1 MYFPYLRGKQFELI
15 ALRELCVL
23 FPQELNKISPIIEPV
38 KASSTLNSTLAEL
51 ANRNSNF
58 NIIINPRV
66 GDLEGQYERIIEII
80 SSSIPEEYN
89 NYQLAVIIDSKTE
102 KYNEKTKRN
111 DGNIIALIEFLKGLK
126 LNHNGITLIHK
137 AEINNQN
144 IELLITQ
151 LNVVYNII
159 YFKNTSR
166 RYYREFDANTL
177 VSLDDYFEEQSRN
190 ADYLNQETNFSKEY
204 RFYIQDGFVGFSDF
218 LTIGDNYSES
228 GFLPRAVAIH
238 LSYLDND
245 QIKVKHFVSDS
256 NEDVADIGGKFS
268 EAINKLV
275 IWCNENNLNTAAI
288 NEFRDLQERGH
299 FPGLGT
305 LKKLSIMNHIEL
317 IINII

>member
-15 ALRELCVL
+15 ALRELCSL

-38 KASSTLNSTLAEL
+38 KASSTIKSTLAEFV
-51 ANRNSNF
+51 NRNANF
-58 NIIINPRV
+58 NLIINPRV

-80 SSSIPEEYN
+80 TSSIPAEYN
-89 NYQLAVIIDSKTE
+89 NYQLAVIIDTKTE
-102 KYNEKTKRN
+102 RN
-111 DGNIIALIEFLKGLK
+111 LGTLIDFVNALD
-126 LNHNGITLIHK
+126 LNYNGITLIHET
-137 AEINNQN
+137 EINSEN
-144 IELLITQ
+144 IEILNNQ
-151 LNVVYNII
+151 LNII
-159 YFKNTSR
+159 YNVIYFQKTSR
-166 RYYREFDANTL
+166 RYYREFEANTL
-177 VSLDDYFEEQSRN
+177 VSLDDYFIEQSRN
-190 ADYLNQETNFSKEY
+190 ADYLNQESDFSKEY

-238 LSYLDND
+238 LSYLENN
-245 QIKVKHFVSDS
+245 QIRVKHFVSDS

-275 IWCNENNLNTAAI
+275 IWCDQNNLNTSAI
-288 NEFRDLQERGH
+288 NVFRDLQQRGH

-317 IINII
+317 VINNI

>member
-15 ALRELCVL
+15 ALRELCAL

-38 KASSTLNSTLAEL
+38 KASSTLNSILAEFV
-51 ANRNSNF
+51 NRNANF
-58 NIIINPRV
+58 NLIINPRV

-80 SSSIPEEYN
+80 TSSIPAEYN
-89 NYQLAVIIDSKTE
+89 NFQLAVIIDSKTE
-102 KYNEKTKRN
+102 RS
-111 DGNIIALIEFLKGLK
+111 IAALIDFVNALD
-126 LNHNGITLIHK
+126 LNYNGITLIHK
-137 AEINNQN
+137 TEINSQN
-144 IELLITQ
+144 IELLNNQ
-151 LNVVYNII
+151 LNIVYNVI
-159 YFKNTSR
+159 YFSKTSR
-166 RYYREFDANTL
+166 RYYREFEANTL

-190 ADYLNQETNFSKEY
+190 ADYLNQESDFSKEY

-238 LSYLDND
+238 LSYLDNE

-288 NEFRDLQERGH
+288 NEFRDLQQRGH

-317 IINII
+317 IINNI

>member
-51 ANRNSNF
+51 ANRNANF

-80 SSSIPEEYN
+80 STSIPEEYN

-102 KYNEKTKRN
+102 RN
-111 DGNIIALIEFLKGLK
+111 IAALIEFINGLE
-126 LNHNGITLIHK
+126 LNFNGITLIHK
-137 AEINNQN
+137 TEINNQN
-144 IELLITQ
+144 IAQITNQ
-151 LNVVYNII
+151 LDIAYNVI
-159 YFKNTSR
+159 YFSKTSR

-190 ADYLNQETNFSKEY
+190 ADYLNQESDFSKEY
-204 RFYIQDGFVGFSDF
+204 RYYIQDGFVGFSDF

-275 IWCNENNLNTAAI
+275 VWCNKNNLNTAAI

>member
-15 ALRELCVL
+15 ALRELCAL
-23 FPQELNKISPIIEPV
+23 FPEELNKISPVIEPV

-51 ANRNSNF
+51 ANRNANF
-58 NIIINPRV
+58 NLIINPRV
-66 GDLEGQYERIIEII
+66 GDLEGQYARIIEII
-80 SSSIPEEYN
+80 TSSIPAEYN

-102 KYNEKTKRN
+102 RS
-111 DGNIIALIEFLKGLK
+111 IAALIEFLNA
-126 LNHNGITLIHK
+126 LNLNYNGITLIHK
-137 AEINNQN
+137 TEINSQN
-144 IELLITQ
+144 IELLNNQ
-151 LNVVYNII
+151 LNIVYNVI
-159 YFKNTSR
+159 YFSKTSR
-166 RYYREFDANTL
+166 RYYREFEAHTL

-190 ADYLNQETNFSKEY
+190 ADYLNQESDFSKEY

-317 IINII
+317 IINNI

>member
-15 ALRELCVL
+15 ALRELCALV
-23 FPQELNKISPIIEPV
+23 PQELNKISPVIEPV

-51 ANRNSNF
+51 ANRNANF
-58 NIIINPRV
+58 NLIINPRV

-80 SSSIPEEYN
+80 TSSIPAEYN
-89 NYQLAVIIDSKTE
+89 NFQLAVIIDSKTE
-102 KYNEKTKRN
+102 RS
-111 DGNIIALIEFLKGLK
+111 IAALIDFVNALD
-126 LNHNGITLIHK
+126 LNYNGITLIHK
-137 AEINNQN
+137 TEINSQN
-144 IELLITQ
+144 IELLNNQ
-151 LNVVYNII
+151 LNIVYNVI
-159 YFKNTSR
+159 YFSKTSR
-166 RYYREFDANTL
+166 RYYREFEANTL

-190 ADYLNQETNFSKEY
+190 ADYLNQESDFSKEY

-238 LSYLDND
+238 LSYLDNE

-288 NEFRDLQERGH
+288 NEFRDLQQRGH

-317 IINII
+317 IINNI

>member
-15 ALRELCVL
+15 ALRELCAL
-23 FPQELNKISPIIEPV
+23 FPQQLNKISPVIEPV

-51 ANRNSNF
+51 ANRNANF
-58 NIIINPRV
+58 NLIINPRV

-80 SSSIPEEYN
+80 TSSIPAEYN
-89 NYQLAVIIDSKTE
+89 NFQLAVIIDSKTE
-102 KYNEKTKRN
+102 RS
-111 DGNIIALIEFLKGLK
+111 IAALIDFVNALD
-126 LNHNGITLIHK
+126 LNYNGITLIHK
-137 AEINNQN
+137 TEINIQN
-144 IELLITQ
+144 IELLNNQ
-151 LNVVYNII
+151 LNIVYNVI
-159 YFKNTSR
+159 YFSKTSR
-166 RYYREFDANTL
+166 RYYREFEANTL

-190 ADYLNQETNFSKEY
+190 ADYLNQESDFSKEY

-238 LSYLDND
+238 LSYLDNE

-275 IWCNENNLNTAAI
+275 NWCNEKKIKTAAI
-288 NEFRDLQERGH
+288 DEFKDLQERGH

-317 IINII
+317 IINNI

>member
-15 ALRELCVL
+15 ALRELCAL
-23 FPQELNKISPIIEPV
+23 FPKELHKISPVIEPV
-38 KASSTLNSTLAEL
+38 KASSTLNSTLSEF
-51 ANRNSNF
+51 ANRDANF

-66 GDLEGQYERIIEII
+66 GDLEGKYETIIEII
-80 SSSIPEEYN
+80 TKSIPEEYN
-89 NYQLAVIIDSKTE
+89 NFQLAVIIDSKTE
-102 KYNEKTKRN
+102 RSLA
-111 DGNIIALIEFLKGLK
+111 GLIEFLNNLE
-126 LNHNGITLIHK
+126 LNYNGITLIHK
-137 AEINNQN
+137 TEINSQN
-144 IELLITQ
+144 ITLLNNQ
-151 LNVVYNII
+151 LNII
-159 YFKNTSR
+159 YNVIYFSKTSR
-166 RYYREFDANTL
+166 RYYREFDSKTL

-190 ADYLNQETNFSKEY
+190 ADYLNQESDFSKEY

-218 LTIGDNYSES
+218 LTVGDNYSES

-238 LSYLDND
+238 LSYLENE

-275 IWCNENNLNTAAI
+275 RWCNEKELNTAAI
-288 NEFRDLQERGH
+288 REFKDLQGRGH

-317 IINII
+317 IINNI

>member
-15 ALRELCVL
+15 ALRELCAL
-23 FPQELNKISPIIEPV
+23 FSQELNKISPIIEPV
-38 KASSTLNSTLAEL
+38 KPSSTLNSTLVEL
-51 ANRNSNF
+51 ANHKANF
-58 NIIINPRV
+58 SLIINPRV
-66 GDLEGQYERIIEII
+66 GDLEGQCEKIIEII
-80 SSSIPEEYN
+80 NSSIPAEYN

-102 KYNEKTKRN
+102 RN
-111 DGNIIALIEFLKGLK
+111 ITALIDFLNGLDLK
-126 LNHNGITLIHK
+126 YNGITLIHK
-137 AEINNQN
+137 TEINSQN
-144 IELLITQ
+144 IELLNNQ
-151 LNVVYNII
+151 LNIVYNVI
-159 YFKNTSR
+159 YFSKTSR
-166 RYYREFDANTL
+166 RYYREFEANTL

-190 ADYLNQETNFSKEY
+190 ADYLNQVSDFSKEY

-238 LSYLDND
+238 LSYLENE

-275 IWCNENNLNTAAI
+275 IWCNEKNLNTAAI

-317 IINII
+317 IINNI

>member
-1 MYFPYLRGKQFELI
+1 MKLAK
-15 ALRELCVL
+15 
-23 FPQELNKISPIIEPV
+23 V
-38 KASSTLNSTLAEL
+38 KL
-51 ANRNSNF
+51 
-58 NIIINPRV
+58 IINPRV
-66 GDLEGQYERIIEII
+66 GDLEGQYARIIEII
-80 SSSIPEEYN
+80 TSSIPAEYN

-102 KYNEKTKRN
+102 RS
-111 DGNIIALIEFLKGLK
+111 IAALIEFLNA
-126 LNHNGITLIHK
+126 LNLNYNGITLIHK
-137 AEINNQN
+137 TEINSQN
-144 IELLITQ
+144 IELLNNQ
-151 LNVVYNII
+151 LNIVYNVI
-159 YFKNTSR
+159 YFSKTSR
-166 RYYREFDANTL
+166 RYYREFEAHTL

-190 ADYLNQETNFSKEY
+190 ADYLNQESDFSKEY

-317 IINII
+317 IINNI

>member
-15 ALRELCVL
+15 ALRELCVI
-23 FPQELNKISPIIEPV
+23 FPQELNKISPVIEPV
-38 KASSTLNSTLAEL
+38 KPSSTLNTTLAEL
-51 ANRNSNF
+51 ANRNANF
-58 NIIINPRV
+58 NLIINPRV
-66 GDLEGQYERIIEII
+66 GDLEGQYERIIKII
-80 SSSIPEEYN
+80 TSSIPAEYK

-102 KYNEKTKRN
+102 K
-111 DGNIIALIEFLKGLK
+111 NITALIEFLNGLV
-126 LNHNGITLIHK
+126 LNYNGITLIHK
-137 AEINNQN
+137 TEINSQN
-144 IELLITQ
+144 IELLNNK
-151 LNVVYNII
+151 LNIVYNLI
-159 YFKNTSR
+159 YFSKTSR
-166 RYYREFDANTL
+166 RYYREFEANTL

-190 ADYLNQETNFSKEY
+190 ADYLDQESDFSKEY

-238 LSYLDND
+238 LSYLDNG

-256 NEDVADIGGKFS
+256 NEDVSDIGGKFS

-288 NEFRDLQERGH
+288 KEFRDLQERGH

-305 LKKLSIMNHIEL
+305 LKKLTIMNHIEL
-317 IINII
+317 IINNI

>member
-23 FPQELNKISPIIEPV
+23 FPQKLYKVSPVIEPV
-38 KASSTLNSTLAEL
+38 KPSSTLNTTLAEL
-51 ANRNSNF
+51 SNRNANF
-58 NIIINPRV
+58 NLIINPRV
-66 GDLEGQYERIIEII
+66 GDLEGQFERIIDII
-80 SSSIPEEYN
+80 SSSIPAEYN
-89 NYQLAVIIDSKTE
+89 NFQLAVIIDSKTE
-102 KYNEKTKRN
+102 K
-111 DGNIIALIEFLKGLK
+111 NIAALIDFINGLDLKY
-126 LNHNGITLIHK
+126 NGITLIHNT
-137 AEINNQN
+137 EINAQK
-144 IELLITQ
+144 IKLLNNQ
-151 LNVVYNII
+151 LNVVYNVI
-159 YFKNTSR
+159 YFSKTSR
-166 RYYREFDANTL
+166 RYYREFEPNTL

-190 ADYLNQETNFSKEY
+190 ADYLNQVSDFSKEY
-204 RFYIQDGFVGFSDF
+204 RYYIQDGFVGFSDF

-238 LSYLDND
+238 LSYMENE

-275 IWCNENNLNTAAI
+275 VWCNKNNLNTAAI
-288 NEFRDLQERGH
+288 NEFRELQNRGH

-317 IINII
+317 IINNI

>member
-15 ALRELCVL
+15 ALRELCAL
-23 FPQELNKISPIIEPV
+23 FPEELSKISPIIEPV

-51 ANRNSNF
+51 ANRKANF
-58 NIIINPRV
+58 NLIINPRV

-80 SSSIPEEYN
+80 TSSIPTEYD
-89 NYQLAVIIDSKTE
+89 NYQLAVIIDPKTE
-102 KYNEKTKRN
+102 RN
-111 DGNIIALIEFLKGLK
+111 IATLIEFVNALD
-126 LNHNGITLIHK
+126 LNYNGITLIHK
-137 AEINNQN
+137 TEINSQN
-144 IELLITQ
+144 IELLKTQ
-151 LNVVYNII
+151 LNVVYNVI

-190 ADYLNQETNFSKEY
+190 ADYLNQESNFSKEY
-204 RFYIQDGFVGFSDF
+204 RFYILDGFVGFSDF

-238 LSYLDND
+238 LSYLDD
-245 QIKVKHFVSDS
+245 EQIKVKHFVSDS

-268 EAINKLV
+268 EAIDKLV

-288 NEFRDLQERGH
+288 NEFRDLHDRGH

>member
-15 ALRELCVL
+15 ALRELCAL

-51 ANRNSNF
+51 ANRNANF
-58 NIIINPRV
+58 NLIINPRV

-80 SSSIPEEYN
+80 TSSIPAEYN
-89 NYQLAVIIDSKTE
+89 NFQLAVIIDSKTE
-102 KYNEKTKRN
+102 RS
-111 DGNIIALIEFLKGLK
+111 IAALIDFVNALD
-126 LNHNGITLIHK
+126 LNYNGITLIHK
-137 AEINNQN
+137 TEINSQN
-144 IELLITQ
+144 IELLNNQ
-151 LNVVYNII
+151 LNIVYNVI
-159 YFKNTSR
+159 YFSKTSR
-166 RYYREFDANTL
+166 RYYREFEANTL

-190 ADYLNQETNFSKEY
+190 VDYLNQESDFSKEY

-238 LSYLDND
+238 LSYLDNE

-288 NEFRDLQERGH
+288 NEFRDLQQRGH

-317 IINII
+317 IINNI

>member
-15 ALRELCVL
+15 ALRELCAL
-23 FPQELNKISPIIEPV
+23 FPQELNKISPVIEPV

-51 ANRNSNF
+51 ANRNANF
-58 NIIINPRV
+58 NLIINPRV

-80 SSSIPEEYN
+80 TSSIPAEYN
-89 NYQLAVIIDSKTE
+89 NFQLAVIIDSKTE
-102 KYNEKTKRN
+102 RS
-111 DGNIIALIEFLKGLK
+111 IAALIDFVNALD
-126 LNHNGITLIHK
+126 LNYNGITLIHK
-137 AEINNQN
+137 TEINSQN
-144 IELLITQ
+144 IELLNNQ
-151 LNVVYNII
+151 LNIVYNVI
-159 YFKNTSR
+159 YFSKTSR
-166 RYYREFDANTL
+166 RYYREFEANTL

-190 ADYLNQETNFSKEY
+190 ADYLNQESDFSKEY

-238 LSYLDND
+238 LSYLDNE

>member
-51 ANRNSNF
+51 ANRNANF

-80 SSSIPEEYN
+80 SSSIPEQYN

-102 KYNEKTKRN
+102 RN
-111 DGNIIALIEFLKGLK
+111 IAALIEFINGLE
-126 LNHNGITLIHK
+126 LNFNGITLIHK
-137 AEINNQN
+137 TEINSQN
-144 IELLITQ
+144 IAQITNQ
-151 LNVVYNII
+151 LDIAYNVI
-159 YFKNTSR
+159 YFSKTSR

-190 ADYLNQETNFSKEY
+190 ADYLNQESDFSKEY
-204 RFYIQDGFVGFSDF
+204 RYYIQDGFVGFSDF

-275 IWCNENNLNTAAI
+275 VWCNENNLNTTAI

>member
-15 ALRELCVL
+15 ALRELCAL
-23 FPQELNKISPIIEPV
+23 FPQELNKISPVIEPV
-38 KASSTLNSTLAEL
+38 KASSTLISTLAQL
-51 ANRNSNF
+51 TNCNANF

-66 GDLEGQYERIIEII
+66 GDLERQYERIIEII
-80 SSSIPEEYN
+80 NSSIPANYI
-89 NYQLAVIIDSKTE
+89 NYQLAVIIDYKTE
-102 KYNEKTKRN
+102 RN
-111 DGNIIALIEFLKGLK
+111 IAALIDFINVLD
-126 LNHNGITLIHK
+126 LNYNGITLIHK
-137 AEINNQN
+137 TEINSQN
-144 IELLITQ
+144 IELLNNQ
-151 LNVVYNII
+151 LNIVYNVI
-159 YFKNTSR
+159 YFKKTSR
-166 RYYREFDANTL
+166 RYYREFEANTL

-190 ADYLNQETNFSKEY
+190 ADYLDHESDFSKEY

-238 LSYLDND
+238 LSYLDNR

-317 IINII
+317 MINNI

>member
-15 ALRELCVL
+15 ALRELSAL

-38 KASSTLNSTLAEL
+38 KASSTLSSTLVEL
-51 ANRNSNF
+51 ANRNANF

-66 GDLEGQYERIIEII
+66 GDLEGQNERIIEII
-80 SSSIPEEYN
+80 SSSIPAEYN

-102 KYNEKTKRN
+102 RN
-111 DGNIIALIEFLKGLK
+111 ITALIEFLNNIT
-126 LNHNGITLIHK
+126 LNFRGITLIHET
-137 AEINNQN
+137 EINSYN
-144 IELLITQ
+144 IQQITNQ
-151 LNVVYNII
+151 LNIVYNVI
-159 YFKNTSR
+159 YFSKTSR
-166 RYYREFDANTL
+166 RYYREFEANTL

-190 ADYLNQETNFSKEY
+190 ADYLDQESDFSKEY
-204 RFYIQDGFVGFSDF
+204 RYYIQDGFVGFSDF

-238 LSYLDND
+238 LTYLDND

-268 EAINKLV
+268 EAIDKLV
-275 IWCNENNLNTAAI
+275 VWCNENNLNTAAI
-288 NEFRDLQERGH
+288 SEFRNLQERGH

-305 LKKLSIMNHIEL
+305 LKKLSIMNHVEL

>member
-15 ALRELCVL
+15 ALRELCAL
-23 FPQELNKISPIIEPV
+23 FPQELNKISPVIEPV

-51 ANRNSNF
+51 ANRNANF
-58 NIIINPRV
+58 NLIINPRV

-80 SSSIPEEYN
+80 TSSIPAEYN
-89 NYQLAVIIDSKTE
+89 NFQLAVIIDSKTE
-102 KYNEKTKRN
+102 RSIT
-111 DGNIIALIEFLKGLK
+111 ALIDFVNALD
-126 LNHNGITLIHK
+126 LNYNGITLIHK
-137 AEINNQN
+137 TEINSQN
-144 IELLITQ
+144 IELLNNQ
-151 LNVVYNII
+151 LNIVYNVI
-159 YFKNTSR
+159 YFSKTSR
-166 RYYREFDANTL
+166 RYYREFEANTL

-190 ADYLNQETNFSKEY
+190 ADYLNQESDFSKEY

-238 LSYLDND
+238 LSYLDNE

-288 NEFRDLQERGH
+288 NEFRDLQQRGH

-317 IINII
+317 IINNI

>member
-15 ALRELCVL
+15 ALRELCSL

-38 KASSTLNSTLAEL
+38 KASSTLKSTLAEFV
-51 ANRNSNF
+51 NRKANF
-58 NIIINPRV
+58 NLIINPRV

-80 SSSIPEEYN
+80 TSSIPVEYN
-89 NYQLAVIIDSKTE
+89 NYQIAVIIDSKTE
-102 KYNEKTKRN
+102 RN
-111 DGNIIALIEFLKGLK
+111 IGTLIEFVNALE
-126 LNHNGITLIHK
+126 LNYNGITLIHET
-137 AEINNQN
+137 EINSQN
-144 IELLITQ
+144 IEYLNNQ
-151 LNVVYNII
+151 LNIVYNVI
-159 YFKNTSR
+159 YFQKTSR
-166 RYYREFDANTL
+166 RYYREFEANTL
-177 VSLDDYFEEQSRN
+177 VSLDDYFIEQSRN
-190 ADYLNQETNFSKEY
+190 ADYLNQESDFSKEY

-238 LSYLDND
+238 LSYLENN
-245 QIKVKHFVSDS
+245 QIRVKHFVSDS

-275 IWCNENNLNTAAI
+275 IWCNQNDLNTSAI
-288 NEFRDLQERGH
+288 NEFRDLQQRGH

-317 IINII
+317 VINNI